1 MPQSCVL
8 ATRRQIDSRRAKRLK
23 RPRNARRGA
32 EKAPRGGA
40 RQAAQAYRRQLE
52 PSRLVG
58 WLQISWRTSKMD
70 RTTHSP
76 RITRLSWGR
85 LETESAVFKDVRL
98 YPGGAEEWD
107 WNETGTSHDPGIQP
121 ADVESLLERGST
133 VVILS
138 RGFHERLG
146 VAPKTLSMLEERKI
160 PAHVLQT
167 EEAARLYEELR
178 ETEKVGAL
186 IHSTC

>member
-1 MPQSCVL
+1 MS
-8 ATRRQIDSRRAKRLK
+8 DESR
-23 RPRNARRGA
+23 
-32 EKAPRGGA
+32 
-40 RQAAQAYRRQLE
+40 
-52 PSRLVG
+52 
-58 WLQISWRTSKMD
+58 
-70 RTTHSP
+70 SP

-85 LETESAVFKDVRL
+85 LETEGGVFKDARL
-98 YPGGAEEWD
+98 YPGGADEWD

-121 ADVESLLERGST
+121 ADVRRLLELGAK

-146 VAPKTLSMLEERKI
+146 VAPETLRMLEKEGI
-160 PAHVLQT
+160 PAHVVQT
-167 EEAARLYEELR
+167 EEAARLYDELR